1 MNIKMVALDLDGTLL
16 RDDKTVSDYTLSVL
30 RKCREKGVKVIYA
43 TSRGHSATRL
53 VPGDLFDGFVRMG
66 GAVAYAGDKL
76 LYSRLIPTA
85 EIRGFLIDIDKAG
98 IRFAA
103 ELNAWHFANFD
114 VSKEWDWLTYFE
126 LADFATLDIE
136 AEKMYALPGNQQET
150 DLIHRL
156 LPAGLR
162 VIPARDENFTM
173 IMHEQATKAKA
184 SFALARYWGI
194 DKAEV
199 AAFGDD
205 LVDIDMLEYFGAGVA
220 MGNAL
225 DEAKAVADYVCDTN
239 ENDGVARW
247 LEENVL

>member
-1 MNIKMVALDLDGTLL
+1 MNIKMIALDLDGTLL

-53 VPGDLFDGFVRMG
+53 VPDDLFDGFVRMG
-66 GAVAYAGDKL
+66 GAVAY
-76 LYSRLIPTA
+76 
-85 EIRGFLIDIDKAG
+85 AG

-114 VSKEWDWLTYFE
+114 VSKEWDWLTYYE
-126 LADFATLDIE
+126 HADFGTLDIE

-150 DLIHRL
+150 DLIYKL

-162 VIPARDENFTM
+162 IIPARDENFTM